1 MVKRHLP
8 NGNHASP
15 LNSVHTIGYPAQSS
29 MEPLSG
35 AALSLVNSS
44 EFPDSPWERYS
55 VRYKSDL
62 FDEHWHSPWEF
73 FDSDTQW
80 EQPHIDNNTRNKL
93 LSALTK
99 LQQSSNKM
107 PRSRWHLSRSNP
119 ATDILYL
126 DVGRNRHNHFCQPFV
141 PTLQQTRNTPETG
154 LPAID
159 YRIFDSLAYPPETK
173 QKHVE
178 ELV

>member
-1 MVKRHLP
+1 MEEFLKKEKITLYVKNIKDPIQLLDDVIRRLKSLKLKARAL
-8 NGNHASP
+8 GLTLCKSFQEQQAII
-15 LNSVHTIGYPAQSS
+15 LHTCC
-29 MEPLSG
+29 
-35 AALSLVNSS
+35 
-44 EFPDSPWERYS
+44 
-55 VRYKSDL
+55 
-62 FDEHWHSPWEF
+62 
-73 FDSDTQW
+73 
-80 EQPHIDNNTRNKL
+80 NNQRFQCSNNC
-93 LSALTK
+93 
-99 LQQSSNKM
+99 NKM

-119 ATDILYL
+119 ATDRLHL

-159 YRIFDSLAYPPETK
+159 YRIFDSLADPPETK